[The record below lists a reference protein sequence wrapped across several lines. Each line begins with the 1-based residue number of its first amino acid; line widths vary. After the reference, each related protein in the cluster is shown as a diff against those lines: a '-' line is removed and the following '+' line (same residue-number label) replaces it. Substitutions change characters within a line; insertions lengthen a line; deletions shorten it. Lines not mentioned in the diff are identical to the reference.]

1 MTAGRF
7 TAAPPVRLRISPPS
21 RLRLPIPYS
30 PRAVEI
36 YGDVSES
43 VLFSDVKIGKGA
55 KVEYSILMPGAV
67 VEEGATVRYSIV
79 AEKAVIAKGAEVGG
93 SPSDSD
99 ADNWGVA
106 VVAEG
111 VRIGSGAKLA
121 AKEMADEDLPD
132 VK

>member
-1 MTAGRF
+1 
-7 TAAPPVRLRISPPS
+7 
-21 RLRLPIPYS
+21 
-30 PRAVEI
+30 
-36 YGDVSES
+36 
-43 VLFSDVKIGKGA
+43 
-55 KVEYSILMPGAV
+55 MPGAV

-79 AEKAVIAKGAEVGG
+79 AEKAVIAKGAELGG

-99 ADNWGVA
+99 A
-106 VVAEG
+106 VAEG

>member
-1 MTAGRF
+1 MLFRSKQAKVTHTLLSEGC
-7 TAAPPVRLRISPPS
+7 
-21 RLRLPIPYS
+21 
-30 PRAVEI
+30 EI

-93 SPSDSD
+93 SPSDGNT
-99 ADNWGVA
+99 DNWGVA

-121 AKEMADEDLPD
+121 AKEMADKDLPD

>member
-1 MTAGRF
+1 MCIRD
-7 TAAPPVRLRISPPS
+7 R
-21 RLRLPIPYS
+21 
-30 PRAVEI
+30 
-36 YGDVSES
+36 
-43 VLFSDVKIGKGA
+43 FSDVKIGKGA
-55 KVEYSILMPGAV
+55 TVEYSILMPGAV

-111 VRIGSGAKLA
+111 VRDVYKRQERYTEGIRQTAYRSQRCKL
-121 AKEMADEDLPD
+121 
-132 VK
+132 

>member
-1 MTAGRF
+1 MTAGRS

-21 RLRLPIPYS
+21 RLRLPIPCS
-30 PRAVEI
+30 PRGCEI

>member
-1 MTAGRF
+1 MAF
-7 TAAPPVRLRISPPS
+7 
-21 RLRLPIPYS
+21 
-30 PRAVEI
+30 AVPL
-36 YGDVSES
+36 YHSES

-99 ADNWGVA
+99 VDNWGVA

>member
-1 MTAGRF
+1 M
-7 TAAPPVRLRISPPS
+7 LR
-21 RLRLPIPYS
+21 
-30 PRAVEI
+30 
-36 YGDVSES
+36 
-43 VLFSDVKIGKGA
+43 IGKGA

-93 SPSDSD
+93 SVRQRRRQLGRCGSS
-99 ADNWGVA
+99 
-106 VVAEG
+106 EG

>member
-1 MTAGRF
+1 M
-7 TAAPPVRLRISPPS
+7 
-21 RLRLPIPYS
+21 
-30 PRAVEI
+30 
-36 YGDVSES
+36 
-43 VLFSDVKIGKGA
+43 
-55 KVEYSILMPGAV
+55 EYSILMPGAV

-99 ADNWGVA
+99 VDNWGVA

-121 AKEMADEDLPD
+121 AKERRGSAGRKVRGRHKHEQRFRHDHCI
-132 VK
+132 

>member
-1 MTAGRF
+1 M
-7 TAAPPVRLRISPPS
+7 
-21 RLRLPIPYS
+21 
-30 PRAVEI
+30 
-36 YGDVSES
+36 
-43 VLFSDVKIGKGA
+43 
-55 KVEYSILMPGAV
+55 EYSILMPGAV

-93 SPSDSD
+93 SPSDGNT
-99 ADNWGVA
+99 DNWGVA

-121 AKEMADEDLPD
+121 AKEMADKDLPD